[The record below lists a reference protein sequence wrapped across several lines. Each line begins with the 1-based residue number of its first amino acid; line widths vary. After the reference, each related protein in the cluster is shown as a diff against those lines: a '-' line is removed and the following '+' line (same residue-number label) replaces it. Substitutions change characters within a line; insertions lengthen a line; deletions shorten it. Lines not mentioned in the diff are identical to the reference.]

1 MKNESEESITIKL
14 IDFILRTN
22 YSNCFNK
29 NNIPLNESLIEI
41 GILDSY
47 GIIELIEFIE
57 STWDIVIEDDEIT
70 KEKMG
75 SINKMTQLIQLKL
88 S

>member
-1 MKNESEESITIKL
+1 MESITIKL
-14 IDFILRTN
+14 IEFILRTN
-22 YSNCFNK
+22 YSNYYNK

-57 STWDIVIEDDEIT
+57 STWAIVIEDDEIT
-70 KEKMG
+70 KEKFG